1 MQTRTTE
8 EVKQDAIREWVA
20 REFNAVPQEWVR
32 IAMEHFGYWE
42 PLPMWGT
49 VWIVDA
55 HLGEKLMHHA
65 RVMAGEASEID
76 IENIDDAKERDRVQ
90 HAVTGLKEE
99 NIGWAG
105 RALLE
110 EYIDEE
116 MSGAHRI
123 LDKDGYTTAAY
134 IYVIADEH
142 VIGINGAGWN
152 FYDGVW
158 DRLYDVCG
166 IRWHE
171 YAHA

>member
-49 VWIVDA
+49 MWIVDA
-55 HLGEKLMHHA
+55 HLGEKFMQHA
-65 RVMAGEASEID
+65 RVMAGDASEID
-76 IENIDDAKERDRVQ
+76 IESIDDAKKRGKVQ
-90 HAVTGLKEE
+90 NAITGLKEE
-99 NIGWAG
+99 NIDWAG
-105 RALLE
+105 CALLE
-110 EYIDEE
+110 EYINEE

-123 LDKDGYTTAAY
+123 LDKDGNPTAAY
-134 IYVIADEH
+134 IYDIAGDYVVGVH
-142 VIGINGAGWN
+142 GAGWN

-158 DRLYDVCG
+158 DKLYDVCG